1 MIVCYKSIVIVSIVR
16 FFASL
21 FLHQM
26 IFLLLMIKYVPIVN
40 IFIPNVLYFVLQ
52 TIDEVASVKI
62 MKGKVIIEVII
73 IRQENEDKFWFI

>member
-1 MIVCYKSIVIVSIVR
+1 
-16 FFASL
+16 
-21 FLHQM
+21 
-26 IFLLLMIKYVPIVN
+26 MIKYVPIVN